1 MTAIKKNHEKGF
13 TLVELLVTLAII
25 GFVITAVYTFYLS
38 GLSGWK
44 RSTDRLEYQQN
55 ARIAMDKMVRDLRY
69 AYAVELRDPAGGG
82 LYREILFK
90 VHGESRTLRFCRW
103 GQTLVKNTSPTSH
116 YHLVVALGITD
127 LLFALDGKGVV
138 TITIT
143 AGTETGSFTL
153 TSSIRPRN
161 LLPEAGEL
169 KD

>member
-1 MTAIKKNHEKGF
+1 MTAIKNNPESGL

-44 RSTDRLEYQQN
+44 RSTDRMEYQQN

-69 AYAVELRDPAGGG
+69 ACAVELQEPAEEG

-90 VHGESRTLRFCRW
+90 VPGESRTLRFCRL
-103 GQTLVKNTSPTSH
+103 GQNLVKNTSPTSH

-127 LLFALDGKGVV
+127 LLFALNENGVV

-143 AGTETGSFTL
+143 AGSEKGSFTL

-161 LLPEAGEL
+161 LQPEAGEYG
-169 KD
+169 D